1 MKPGFYEV
9 LMDSFM
15 ENFIWIWILLSNG
28 LYSNHASIRDFMVV
42 QYSEINWLV
51 YFAIISYSHYK
62 IKTKLCIDFMYYYP
76 QLAALFFVLSR
87 VFWEKKAI
95 YFLSVRAI
103 KKRARKSRRFSKLFF
118 RLTSEM
124 RRVAI
129 DLWRLDSLFR
139 GKDFV
144 CYLQTPIDLIFC

>member
-1 MKPGFYEV
+1 
-9 LMDSFM
+9 
-15 ENFIWIWILLSNG
+15 
-28 LYSNHASIRDFMVV
+28 
-42 QYSEINWLV
+42 
-51 YFAIISYSHYK
+51 
-62 IKTKLCIDFMYYYP
+62 MYYYP

-139 GKDFV
+139 VEKTFCLLFANPDRYNFLLKLGLNLLKCSFLILWSICPLLPQSFLTQNRWTVCDRFQRTGLGLLFFV
-144 CYLQTPIDLIFC
+144 GHMGMRVIKPLV